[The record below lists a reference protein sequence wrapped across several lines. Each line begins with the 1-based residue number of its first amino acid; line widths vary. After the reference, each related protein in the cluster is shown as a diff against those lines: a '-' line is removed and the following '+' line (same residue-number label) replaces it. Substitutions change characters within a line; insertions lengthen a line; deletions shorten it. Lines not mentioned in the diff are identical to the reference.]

1 MFKYKKHREI
11 PELASHMR
19 VKVETLQ
26 NENFFLILFSNKTVH
41 STKRP
46 CVTGRNPIGS
56 DEMILLFSV

>member
-26 NENFFLILFSNKTVH
+26 NENFFLFFLV
-41 STKRP
+41 TKQ
-46 CVTGRNPIGS
+46 CTLQSVLV
-56 DEMILLFSV
+56 LLVEIPLVQMK

>member
-26 NENFFLILFSNKTVH
+26 NENFLKFFLV
-41 STKRP
+41 TKQ
-46 CVTGRNPIGS
+46 CTLQSVLV
-56 DEMILLFSV
+56 LLVEIPLVQMK

>member
-26 NENFFLILFSNKTVH
+26 NENFFLFCTVFFIKQCTLQ
-41 STKRP
+41 S
-46 CVTGRNPIGS
+46 VLV
-56 DEMILLFSV
+56 LLVKIPLVQMK